1 MGRSMKPGKQTW
13 IWLLSLLLLGAMA
26 TASAV
31 DSDEDGSANQ
41 IDSATIEQ
49 AMGVDQNVDYA
60 ELRRFGPWDDRNYA
74 LTEADVALLPENDE
88 FRHGV
93 PAFFKIER
101 RKEAAAEG
109 YPIGEHITRARQ
121 GSSSAMAA
129 CCRMAC

>member
-93 PAFFKIER
+93 PAFSR
-101 RKEAAAEG
+101 RLPSDPATG
-109 YPIGEHITRARQ
+109 RSGL
-121 GSSSAMAA
+121 GSRSGNGNLRTAVING
-129 CCRMAC
+129 